1 METHTS
7 VTLAPGDSSLIQGV
21 VFLVILE
28 GVDRQV
34 GNGARPRE
42 RTNDQSELRA
52 TKPQVIVDEDVAS
65 DDGKLDSRLVLFV
78 RETFHKGDEGL
89 VRSSI
94 VGVHVCLLPE

>member
-1 METHTS
+1 M
-7 VTLAPGDSSLIQGV
+7 I
-21 VFLVILE
+21 LVILE

-42 RTNDQSELRA
+42 RTNNQSEFRA
-52 TKPQVIVDEDVAS
+52 TKPQVIVDEDVALN
-65 DDGKLDSRLVLFV
+65 DGKLDSQRVLFV
-78 RETFHKGDEGL
+78 GETFYEGDEGL